1 MEPDVLRVEVTLE
14 TPGLDAEALC
24 RAAGVAPQWWEA
36 AVRTGLIVIDTHDA
50 ADFDAATLRRVRR
63 LAWLQHHFDAD
74 PELAALVVDLE
85 EEVARLRARLQRL
98 NGRICE

>member
-1 MEPDVLRVEVTLE
+1 MELDVLRVELSLQA
-14 TPGLDAEALC
+14 PGLDAEALC
-24 RAAGVAPQWWEA
+24 RAAGVAPQWWQAALQAGQVPPCEQEA
-36 AVRTGLIVIDTHDA
+36 G
-50 ADFDAATLRRVRR
+50 FDAAVLRRVRR

-98 NGRICE
+98 GDLI